1 MKGIGKTLLVALF
14 VLGLP
19 GLARSTEG
27 WLLLVPP
34 VDQGKLQTETTG
46 SSADPSGALV
56 AAVGGAFLIPAA
68 PLREWEQFHAFDS
81 AAACEQWRA
90 GLQEDA
96 ERRLEAVR
104 RPQDGGP
111 DISFEELLFFI
122 RLSQG
127 MESRCLPVSAVY
139 PPKS

>member
-1 MKGIGKTLLVALF
+1 MKGIAKTLLVALF

-19 GLARSTEG
+19 GPARSLEG

-34 VDQGKLQTETTG
+34 VDQGKLQGETTG
-46 SSADPSGALV
+46 SSASPAEALV
-56 AAVGGAFLIPAA
+56 AAVGGAFLLPAA

-111 DISFEELLFFI
+111 DPSFGELLFFI

-127 MESRCLPVSAVY
+127 MESRCLPVSVVF